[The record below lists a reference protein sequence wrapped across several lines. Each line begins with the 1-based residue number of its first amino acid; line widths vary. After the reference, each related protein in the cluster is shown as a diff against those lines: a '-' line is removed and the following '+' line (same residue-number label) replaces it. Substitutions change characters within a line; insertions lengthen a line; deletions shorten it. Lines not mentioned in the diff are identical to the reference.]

1 MMWVKVCSR
10 AKSKL
15 TLRRSVYG
23 SVSYTHLE
31 YEAELGQLIKTA
43 LLWLEDDLEQR
54 YGTRLL
60 EVSPQNLLTEGY
72 IQDVYKR
79 QHLFRAVGLCKP
91 SI

>member
-1 MMWVKVCSR
+1 M
-10 AKSKL
+10 KL
-15 TLRRSVYG
+15 PRTKNK
-23 SVSYTHLE
+23 LE

-72 IQDVYKR
+72 IQDKTGDA
-79 QHLFRAVGLCKP
+79 LRANSTAVPYRGGR
-91 SI
+91 